1 MSDAKFH
8 MNKRIF
14 MLDCARKYFTPAW
27 IKKLIDEISSV
38 GYNTIV
44 LHFSEDMGMRLESK
58 QYPWLAGGDHSLC
71 TLGAANGRAEDD
83 GKYIRQAE
91 MADIVRHAQAR
102 GMEVIPSFDSPGH
115 MNYIVKKYNA
125 RFGKDIGNYFHQ
137 NGKKSLVQGSSA
149 NKEPAQTAYSRGID
163 IANPE
168 ATAFAKSLYEEYG
181 KFFLDLGC
189 TGFNICGDELLG
201 WGEKANNDLTKWQN
215 LDHWQAYAQA
225 KTGNPRAVAYDAF
238 VLYMNEIAALVR
250 SLGYES
256 ILMWNDDVYRS
267 FDTGWKGIAAFDPDI
282 EIQYWSTRANGGKNP
297 PAFYME
303 KGHSIYNFIFQYT
316 YYVLGF
322 GSYKCAT
329 PEMIESE
336 WNAYVFDPQRP
347 ENNPTAPN
355 EKVKGGGYCLWSD
368 TPAAET
374 EEEILENL
382 KPYLHACAKALL
394 GKTE

>member
-1 MSDAKFH
+1 MSDVKFH

-91 MADIVRHAQAR
+91 MSDIVRHAQAR

-125 RFGKDIGNYFHQ
+125 RFEKDIGNYFHQ
-137 NGKKSLVQGSSA
+137 NGKKSLVHGSSA

-181 KFFLDLGC
+181 KFFLNLGC

-215 LDHWQAYAQA
+215 LDHWQAYAQT

-238 VLYMNEIAALVR
+238 VLYMNETAALLR
-250 SLGYES
+250 AMGYKTVY
-256 ILMWNDDVYRS
+256 MWNDDIYR
-267 FDTGWKGIAAFDPDI
+267 FTDTDWKEVVKIDKDI
-282 EIQYWSTRANGGKNP
+282 EVFHWASAANACYT
-297 PAFYME
+297 PAFYYLE
-303 KGHSIYNFIFQYT
+303 RGHRLYNFTRKYN
-316 YYVLGF
+316 YYVLF
-322 GSYKCAT
+322 PSGSPTFVT
-329 PEMIESE
+329 PEQITGE
-336 WNAYVFDPQRP
+336 WSPYLFDTEEPK
-347 ENNPTAPN
+347 NNPQVPN
-355 EKVKGGGYCLWSD
+355 ENVGGAGFCLWCD
-368 TPAAET
+368 APACIDEDELLAR
-374 EEEILENL
+374 IR
-382 KPYLHACAKALL
+382 PYYTAIIEKIV
-394 GKTE
+394 